1 MMRYG
6 ETGRRLEVDLS
17 SGGIEVVETDPRLTE
32 LHLGGQGTA
41 ARILWDRVTP
51 EIAPFSTDNVLVFS
65 TGLLTG
71 IPLPGVNRTSINSI
85 CPQTNLFSHSTMGG
99 FWGPE
104 LKFAGYDGIV
114 IRGKSPDLVYLWI
127 NDDKVEL
134 RGASHLKGKGSQ
146 ETTRII
152 REEVDQNKAQVAAIG
167 LAGENR
173 VYMASINHGHSSA
186 ARMVGVIMGD
196 KKLKAIAVRGTKDI
210 HIAKPDE
217 LFETC
222 LTLRKKAYND
232 RTWED
237 WLASVFPR
245 SSETK
250 VDREIS
256 CYSCPKNCTQVI
268 FGENGQRFTYKC
280 AAKDIYQMIDSQE
293 SGLGDDIFPVAAEYG
308 LDSFSTPEVIDF
320 ALKLLKAGIL
330 AENDFPR
337 MPSEVK
343 AKFQYLLDIIARRE
357 GIGDILA
364 NGVYSAA
371 RQIGN
376 GAESFDRNTTKK
388 LEQTTMGI
396 EELSPIHFLMTVT
409 GAKLSLA
416 GIDGSFPFSPLA
428 TREEKEKFVED
439 WVAVPDERFKRFFL
453 EWDEPEEISSEA
465 ACAITDW
472 SETMHFIDDS
482 AGFCV
487 YMSSFRNQ
495 FGSGAIYHI
504 HTIPHLISLATG
516 LDLDEAELWGIAQ
529 RNRNLVR
536 AINVRRGMRRE
547 DEILPSSQRTVGG
560 YDSEKKLLDDYYEFK
575 GWYKSGIPTKETLVK
590 LGLEYVQEDFERR
603 GIRMEN

>member
-6 ETGRRLEVDLS
+6 EAGRGLEVDLS
-17 SGGIEVVETDPRLTE
+17 SGSTEVVETDTRLTE

-41 ARILWDRVTP
+41 AKILWDSVAP
-51 EIAPFSTDNVLVFS
+51 EIEPFSSDNVLVFS

-71 IPLPGVNRTSINSI
+71 TSLPGANRTSVNSI

-104 LKFAGYDGIV
+104 LKFAGYDRIV
-114 IRGKSPDLVYLWI
+114 IRGKSPNLVYLWI
-127 NDDKVEL
+127 NNDRIEL
-134 RGASHLKGKGSQ
+134 RDASHLRGKGSQ

-152 REEVDQNKAQVAAIG
+152 REELDQEKAQVASIG

-173 VYMASINHGHSSA
+173 VYMATINHGQSSA

-196 KKLKAIAVRGTKDI
+196 KNLKAIAVRGTKDI
-210 HIAKPDE
+210 RIARPNE
-217 LFETC
+217 LFESC
-222 LTLRKKAYND
+222 LTLRNKAYND

-256 CYSCPKNCTQVI
+256 CYGCPKNCTQVI
-268 FGENGQRFTYKC
+268 SRKNGQRFTYKC
-280 AAKDIYQMIDSQE
+280 AAKDIYQMMDSQE
-293 SGLGDDIFPVAAEYG
+293 SGLGDEIFPVASEYG
-308 LDSFSTPEVIDF
+308 LDSFSTPDVIGF
-320 ALKLLKAGIL
+320 TLELLKAGIL
-330 AENDFPR
+330 AENDFPG

-343 AKFQYLLDIIARRE
+343 AKFQYLIDIIARRE

-371 RQIGN
+371 SQIGN
-376 GAESFDRNTTKK
+376 GAEAFNRNTTKK

-416 GIDGSFPFSPLA
+416 GIDGTFPFSPLP
-428 TREEKEKFVED
+428 TRQEREKFVED
-439 WVAVPDERFKRFFL
+439 WVAVPDEKFKRFFL
-453 EWDEPEEISSEA
+453 EWNKPEDISSEA
-465 ACAITDW
+465 ACYITDW
-472 SETMHFIDDS
+472 SETMHYIDDS
-482 AGFCV
+482 TGLCV

-504 HTIPHLISLATG
+504 HTIPQLISLVTG
-516 LDLDEAELWGIAQ
+516 LDLDEAELWEIAQ

-536 AINVRRGMRRE
+536 AINNRRGMRRK
-547 DEILPSSQRTVGG
+547 DEVLPSSQRIITG
-560 YDSEKKLLDDYYEFK
+560 YQSEQKLLDDYYQFK
-575 GWYKSGIPTKETLVK
+575 GWSKEGIPTMETLVK
-590 LGLEYVQEDFERR
+590 LGLEYVQKDFEQR
-603 GIRMEN
+603 GISVE